1 MRAGLGLF
9 SADRSNRPTGS
20 MASPARSYEPVAHP
34 RILIADDHAL
44 FRRGLRLMLSTI
56 YPHAEVAEAAS
67 VDEALRAIDGAPGF
81 DLVLCDLAMPGM
93 NGVEGLAALCAR
105 LPDAPVVM
113 LSAYEDQNDI
123 VSALEAGARGYILKS
138 SSEETLRNALALVLA
153 GETYLPAN
161 VFFDRAR
168 RWTGDRRSDAPA
180 VPPDSPLAVLTSRQ
194 RDVLLHLIDG
204 KSNKEIARD
213 LGLLEST
220 VKAHVKAILE
230 KLGVDNR
237 TKAAM
242 IAAELGWRPPGH
254 GRRP

>member
-1 MRAGLGLF
+1 
-9 SADRSNRPTGS
+9 
-20 MASPARSYEPVAHP
+20 MASTTMAQTVRLPDPRSTPH
-34 RILIADDHAL
+34 ILVADDHAL
-44 FRRGLRLMLSTI
+44 FRRGLKLMLSTI
-56 YPHAEVAEAAS
+56 YPASTVTEAAS
-67 VDEALRAIDGAPGF
+67 IEEALRAADAPGSHGF

-93 NGVEGLAALCAR
+93 DGVAGLGTLCAH
-105 LPDAPVVM
+105 LPGTPVVM

-168 RWTGDRRSDAPA
+168 RWTGDRRSEAP
-180 VPPDSPLAVLTSRQ
+180 VPPPDSPLAALTSRQ
-194 RDVLLHLIDG
+194 RDVLVHLIDG
-204 KSNKEIARD
+204 KSNKEIARQ

-220 VKAHVKAILE
+220 VKAHVKAILD

-242 IAAELGWRPPGH
+242 VAADMGWRPAGK
-254 GRRP
+254 RRV

>member
-1 MRAGLGLF
+1 
-9 SADRSNRPTGS
+9 
-20 MASPARSYEPVAHP
+20 MAQPARANGTLPAP

-44 FRRGLRLMLSTI
+44 FRRGLRLMLTII
-56 YPHAEVAEAAS
+56 YPGAEIAEAAS
-67 VDEALRAIDGAPGF
+67 VDEAVRAVDAGAGF

-93 NGVEGLAALCAR
+93 NGVEGLGALRAR
-105 LPDAPVVM
+105 LPATPVVM
-113 LSAYEDQNDI
+113 LSAYEDQHDI

-138 SSEETLRNALALVLA
+138 ASEDTLRTALALVLA

-168 RWTGDRRSDAPA
+168 RWTGDRRGDTPS
-180 VPPDSPLAVLTSRQ
+180 VPPDSPLAALTSRQ
-194 RDVLLHLIDG
+194 RGVLAHLIDG

-242 IAAELGWRPPGH
+242 IAADLGWRPPVRGT
-254 GRRP
+254 RRP